1 MWETMVSTDGPAPRR
16 LAMRLARLGAACL
29 ALVVVWACG
38 PVFIPVPPP
47 GQTSF
52 TLEVVTD
59 STGAQR
65 SFWIASGGPEPR
77 AANGRYFVFDVE
89 RQAGVIAR
97 AREDGSY
104 QAPPLEGTMGD
115 RVLIHYEDAVG
126 RESASACLLLSEKLP
141 TADPCP

>member
-1 MWETMVSTDGPAPRR
+1 MSEAGPFSRRLPRR
-16 LAMRLARLGAACL
+16 IARLAALCL
-29 ALVVVWACG
+29 AVAVVWACG

-59 STGAQR
+59 SSGLER
-65 SFWIASGGPEPR
+65 NFWIASGGPETK
-77 AANGRYFVFDVE
+77 AANARYFVFDVE

-97 AREDGSY
+97 ARPDGSY
-104 QAPPLEGTMGD
+104 QAPPMEGTMGD
-115 RVLIHYEDAVG
+115 RVFVHYEDEVG
-126 RESASACLLLSEKLP
+126 RKSATACLLLSPKLP